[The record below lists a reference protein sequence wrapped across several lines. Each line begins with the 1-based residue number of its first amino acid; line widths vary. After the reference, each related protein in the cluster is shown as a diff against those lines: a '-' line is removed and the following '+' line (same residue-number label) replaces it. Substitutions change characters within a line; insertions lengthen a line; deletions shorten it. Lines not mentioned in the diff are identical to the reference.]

1 MKNIWKIFTN
11 DVKNISTNWVATIII
26 SGLIFLPS
34 LYAWLNILAS
44 WDPYAQTD
52 QMAVAI
58 VNEDKGAAVRNEE
71 VNAGAEL
78 VKTLKT
84 NNNMDWKFTDRQ
96 TAMKKVDVGDYFAVI
111 IIPENFSTKLA
122 TVISNQPE
130 KATVEYY
137 VNEKINSIAPKITE
151 KGASVIVDQ
160 MSSHFIATINEII

>member
-1 MKNIWKIFTN
+1 
-11 DVKNISTNWVATIII
+11 
-26 SGLIFLPS
+26 
-34 LYAWLNILAS
+34 
-44 WDPYAQTD
+44 
-52 QMAVAI
+52 MAVAI